1 MKNNLNLKFSEKKIV
16 KFKKTPQFWT
26 FVDFRFFKNLKRE
39 NPAFVSSVLYAAD
52 YSGT

>member
-1 MKNNLNLKFSEKKIV
+1 MKLKKPSILD
-16 KFKKTPQFWT
+16 

-39 NPAFVSSVLYAAD
+39 NPAFVRPVL